1 MVIII
6 HKKYIEDLLSIENP
20 DACETAGPDIDD
32 NSIQQLWD
40 YSCTCERENK
50 SFKTIIEIIHEV
62 VRHLWD

>member
-32 NSIQQLWD
+32 NSKQQL
-40 YSCTCERENK
+40 
-50 SFKTIIEIIHEV
+50 
-62 VRHLWD
+62 